1 MTHKEFT
8 AAYAKKLKVKES
20 TAERYIE
27 KMIEVMCEKFE
38 KTESVTVKN
47 MGRFY
52 CGEQKYGSSDKK
64 VFKFSPARRVK
75 DVLGWG

>member
-8 AAYAKKLKVKES
+8 AAYAKKLKVKEE

-27 KMIEVMCEKFE
+27 SMIEIMCEEFE

-47 MGRFY
+47 MRRFY
-52 CGEQKYGSSDKK
+52 CGRPRYGSSETK
-64 VFKFSPARRVK
+64 VFKFTPTRRIK
-75 DVLGWG
+75 DILGWG